1 MKTDPVIPFRE
12 LPISERVRV
21 SYQILERLRRPNG
34 GYVASPYSAEDGSGD
49 AYNVYWIRDIMFATY
64 ANEYLGCFDKMVE
77 SFRLVM
83 DIFKRYHL
91 RIIKASIVKP
101 HVLHQRGGFMPA
113 RVHPTTL
120 ETITDDWG
128 HHQLDVFGL
137 FMYKTGDLIKKGYGF
152 RFTAEDFTLI
162 SHIRN
167 YIFNM
172 GFEPDFGV
180 WEEGP
185 EAHSSSFGAVLGG
198 LMMWFDQG
206 FYDYKY
212 RQKIDISHLVP
223 VSERM
228 IADGY
233 AALTPL
239 LPRESDSRP
248 YDLAQ
253 LSLIWPYNIIDYET
267 KLTVLRNIE
276 THLLGKRGVRRYPGD
291 VYCGKGLVPHGGES
305 AEWPLGL
312 AWLAISYA
320 KLAEHG
326 RDQRLDRQPV
336 YLDWP
341 ERTEYFRKAVAY
353 FRQLE
358 SVMTPEGYVPE
369 MYVGDSL
376 GHNTPLAWAQS
387 FHIISAQMLLNLTH
401 KHPEHFRIP
410 VEIRNG
416 VETSVVGA
424 TAH

>member
-1 MKTDPVIPFRE
+1 MMSNFHE
-12 LPISERVRV
+12 HPIEERIRL

-34 GYVASPYSAEDGSGD
+34 GYVASPYAADDGSGD
-49 AYNVYWIRDIMFATY
+49 AYNVFWIRDIMFATY

-77 SFRLVM
+77 SFRLVL

-101 HVLHQRGGFMPA
+101 DVYNQRGLFMPA

-137 FMYKTGDLIKKGYGF
+137 FMYKTGDLMKKGYGF

-162 SHIRN
+162 SHIRS
-167 YIFNM
+167 YIFNL

-185 EAHSSSFGAVLGG
+185 ESHSSSFGAVLGG

-206 FYDYKY
+206 YYDYKY
-212 RQKIDISHLVP
+212 RQKIEISHLVP

-228 IADGY
+228 IADGRT
-233 AALTPL
+233 ALANL
-239 LPRESDSRP
+239 LPRESTSRP

-253 LSLIWPYNIIDYET
+253 LSLIWPYSIVDYPT
-267 KLTVLRNIE
+267 KLTLLENVE
-276 THLLGKRGVRRYPGD
+276 TNLLGKRGVRRYPGD
-291 VYCGKGLVPHGGES
+291 VYCGKGLVPHQGES

-312 AWLAISYA
+312 AWLAICYA

-326 RDQRLDRQPV
+326 RDFDADRQPV
-336 YLDWP
+336 HFDWH
-341 ERTEYFRKAVAY
+341 RRVAY
-353 FRQLE
+353 FAKAVKYFSLLE
-358 SVMTPEGYVPE
+358 ANMTPEGYVPE
-369 MYVGDSL
+369 MYVGDQL

-387 FHIISAQMLLNLTH
+387 FHIISAQMILNLTS
-401 KHPEHFRIP
+401 KHPEYFRLPAELRRRSGAEP
-410 VEIRNG
+410 VMTPKIRP
-416 VETSVVGA
+416 GA
-424 TAH
+424 